1 LKGTDVTEVKE
12 ASVND
17 DMEEIIDTPG
27 AAISGFMTPS
37 YLGPILENEAIA
49 PPAIEVPDV

>member
-49 PPAIEVPDV
+49 PPAMEVPDV